1 MATNSSD
8 QVKWIRQQKRYFS
21 ESFKKQK
28 VKEIDNKVTTVRQ
41 VCNLHEVSRSAVY
54 KWLNKYSFY
63 NKQKVRLIVE
73 PMSDSHK
80 IEELQKRI
88 RELERMVGIKQIE
101 LEFKEK
107 MIDIAEEMYGV
118 DIKKKLGSQ
127 LSDGSK
133 KTGGDIQGK

>member
-1 MATNSSD
+1 MEQNLSN
-8 QVKWIRQQKRYFS
+8 QIKWNRQQKRYFS

-28 VKEIDNKVTTVRQ
+28 VKEIDNNVITVRQ
-41 VCNLHEVSRSAVY
+41 VCKLHEVSRSAVY
-54 KWLNKYSFY
+54 KWLNKYSLY

-88 RELERMVGIKQIE
+88 HELERMVGLKQIE

-107 MIDIAEEMYGV
+107 MIDIAEEMYGI
-118 DIKKKLGSQ
+118 DIKKKLSSE
-127 LSDGSK
+127 LSSGSK
-133 KTGGDIQGK
+133 KTGKATKGK

>member
-41 VCNLHEVSRSAVY
+41 VCKLHEVSRSAVY